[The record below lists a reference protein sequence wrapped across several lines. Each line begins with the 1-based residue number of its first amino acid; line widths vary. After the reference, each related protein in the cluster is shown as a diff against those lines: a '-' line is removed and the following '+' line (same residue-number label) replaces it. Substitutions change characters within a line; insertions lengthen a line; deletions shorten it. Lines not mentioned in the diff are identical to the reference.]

1 MQGGKI
7 EVIFMEWSQ
16 MFAKSKSVDVSG
28 KNQVSVEDV
37 MNDYGTIKIKD
48 FSFCTT
54 SNGDT
59 AFVLFEESPND
70 FFFAPTVLTNML
82 HMIDDNDDARE
93 KFDSEGI
100 TVEISTT
107 KNKKGNR
114 TYFNFTPVDAPVKKT
129 KKK

>member
-1 MQGGKI
+1 
-7 EVIFMEWSQ
+7 

-28 KNQVSVEDV
+28 KTQISVEDV
-37 MNDYGTIKIKD
+37 KNDYGVITITD

-59 AFVLFEESPND
+59 AFVLFAESPKD

-82 HMIDDNDDARE
+82 HMIDNNPDARE
-93 KFDSEGI
+93 KFDNEGI
-100 TVEISTT
+100 TLEISTT

-114 TYFNFTPVDAPVKKT
+114 TYFNFTPVEKVENKKS